1 MTCAFE
7 PTEGRFVAS
16 GGLDN
21 TVSIY
26 RVAVGEE
33 SDVEPD
39 EDAILLRGHEGYVSC
54 CQFLS
59 PDQVLSSSGDTTVCL
74 WDVGTQ
80 QVTLPTNS

>member
-21 TVSIY
+21 TVSLY
-26 RVAVGEE
+26 HVAVGEE
-33 SDVEPD
+33 AEQAQD

-59 PDQVLSSSGDTTVCL
+59 PQQVLSSSGDTTVIL

-80 QVTLPTNS
+80 QVTMQKL